1 MPVFHATTIYKLFE
15 RYILS
20 RISTFVAKT
29 DQQLSFKPLHGTD
42 MCTFLLKTDCIVLCK
57 QGYPSVFSIL
67 RCV

>member
-29 DQQLSFKPLHGTD
+29 D
-42 MCTFLLKTDCIVLCK
+42 
-57 QGYPSVFSIL
+57 
-67 RCV
+67 